1 VSEGK
6 IMHRLGRWTVAGV
19 ASLAAVAAARADVV
33 VVTPFVTV
41 RVARPARPLPAA
53 PVAPSVEAPGL
64 PPAPGEPPPVPI
76 PAVPVPAVE
85 VPAVAARA
93 PTLAEFAAAF
103 KPAPGTYKVVVQHPC
118 TGCPVEVC
126 FTLPPGCPRKVR
138 VHKRMLD
145 FDYGRHDVRIRFL
158 ADGGVRVR
166 G

>member
-1 VSEGK
+1 MKSV
-6 IMHRLGRWTVAGV
+6 RWAVTCLVG
-19 ASLAAVAAARADVV
+19 LAVTTEARADVV
-33 VVTPFVTV
+33 VATPFVTV
-41 RVARPARPLPAA
+41 RVARPRPATPLVVRSPE
-53 PVAPSVEAPGL
+53 STGL

-76 PAVPVPAVE
+76 PALVEPAD
-85 VPAVAARA
+85 PARV

-103 KPAPGTYKVVVQHPC
+103 KPGPGTFKVVVQHPY

-158 ADGGVRVR
+158 ADGGARVR